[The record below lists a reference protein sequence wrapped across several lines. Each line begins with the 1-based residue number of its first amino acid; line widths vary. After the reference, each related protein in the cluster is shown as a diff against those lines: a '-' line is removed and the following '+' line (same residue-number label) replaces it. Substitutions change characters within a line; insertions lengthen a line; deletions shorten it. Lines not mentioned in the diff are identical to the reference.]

1 MLRALSIRQFVVVDT
16 LDIEFDAG
24 LTILT
29 GETGAGKSILL
40 DALGLLL
47 GDRFELRQLRPG
59 TERAE
64 LAAVFD
70 IAASPSVARWLE
82 AAQLDA
88 GDELLLRRV
97 QDAQG
102 RSRAFINGRP
112 STLNQLSELGAQ
124 LLDLHGQ
131 QAHQALVS
139 AEAQRTLLDA
149 FGGFAPLARD
159 VAEAWRIWRLAIER
173 RDAAATA
180 AQAFA
185 VERET
190 LQERARELA
199 ALALESDEW
208 TTLDAAQRR
217 LANAAELIEATTQ
230 AEDALVEGD
239 DALARRLARIVQKL
253 TQASANDAALAE
265 IVALLAP
272 AAIQLDEAV
281 RAVREYRRRL
291 DLDPAEL
298 ARIERRLSAIHDAAR
313 KHRVRPDAL
322 HALSQSIAVR
332 LAELSE
338 ATDADALTRAANDAG
353 ARYDALAAALSAKR
367 ATAANALGRRVTTL
381 MQDLAMKGG
390 RFDVALEPTPAAA
403 SFGRETVAFR
413 IATHPKQPPAPLS
426 RVASGGELSRVAL
439 AIHVAASDA
448 GAVPTLV
455 FDEVDA
461 GIGGAVAAT
470 VGRMLQTLAE
480 RRQVLCVTHLPQVA
494 AHADHHFR
502 VVKRGNGEQVTSE
515 LTALAQAARV
525 DELARMLAGSEV
537 TTKTRAHARE
547 LYEQH
552 RRHERK

>member
-1 MLRALSIRQFVVVDT
+1 MLRALSIRHFVVVDT
-16 LDIEFDAG
+16 LDIELDAG
-24 LTILT
+24 LTVLT

-70 IAASPSVARWLE
+70 IAALPSVARWLE

-88 GDELLLRRV
+88 GDELLLRV

-131 QAHQALVS
+131 HAHQALVS

-159 VAEAWRIWRLAIER
+159 VAEAWRVWRLAIER

-239 DALARRLARIVQKL
+239 DALAR
-253 TQASANDAALAE
+253 
-265 IVALLAP
+265 
-272 AAIQLDEAV
+272 
-281 RAVREYRRRL
+281 
-291 DLDPAEL
+291 
-298 ARIERRLSAIHDAAR
+298 
-313 KHRVRPDAL
+313 
-322 HALSQSIAVR
+322 
-332 LAELSE
+332 
-338 ATDADALTRAANDAG
+338 
-353 ARYDALAAALSAKR
+353 
-367 ATAANALGRRVTTL
+367 
-381 MQDLAMKGG
+381 
-390 RFDVALEPTPAAA
+390 
-403 SFGRETVAFR
+403 
-413 IATHPKQPPAPLS
+413 
-426 RVASGGELSRVAL
+426 
-439 AIHVAASDA
+439 
-448 GAVPTLV
+448 
-455 FDEVDA
+455 
-461 GIGGAVAAT
+461 
-470 VGRMLQTLAE
+470 
-480 RRQVLCVTHLPQVA
+480 
-494 AHADHHFR
+494 
-502 VVKRGNGEQVTSE
+502 
-515 LTALAQAARV
+515 
-525 DELARMLAGSEV
+525 
-537 TTKTRAHARE
+537 
-547 LYEQH
+547 
-552 RRHERK
+552 

>member
-159 VAEAWRIWRLAIER
+159 VAEAWRIWRLAIDR

>member
-159 VAEAWRIWRLAIER
+159 VAEAWRIWRLAIDR

-230 AEDALVEGD
+230 AEEALVEGD

>member
-159 VAEAWRIWRLAIER
+159 VAEAWRIWRLAIDR

-230 AEDALVEGD
+230 AEEALVEGD

-322 HALSQSIAVR
+322 HALSQSIAAR

>member
-131 QAHQALVS
+131 HAHQALVS

-159 VAEAWRIWRLAIER
+159 VAEAWRVWRLAIER

-230 AEDALVEGD
+230 AEEALVEGD

-253 TQASANDAALAE
+253 TQVSANDAALAE

-390 RFDVALEPTPAAA
+390 RFDAALEPTPAAA